1 MITTKQ
7 DLLVLALLLVAIL
20 EGAGLWAL
28 AAQRYV
34 MQSQCVTLD
43 EAERL
48 MRQNER
54 ITTINQICVG
64 IRAGARDEHA
74 LLAQGE
80 DHGQDRCEIAGDG
93 AGMRQFRDAAGGPD
107 QGR

>member
-7 DLLVLALLLVAIL
+7 DLLVLALIMIAVF
-20 EGAGLWAL
+20 EGAGLWIL
-28 AAQRYV
+28 ATTRSV
-34 MQSQCVTLD
+34 MQAQCVTFD
-43 EAERL
+43 EADRL
-48 MRQNER
+48 TRQNER

-80 DHGQDRCEIAGDG
+80 DHGQDRCEVAGDG
-93 AGMRQFRDAAGGPD
+93 AGMRQFRDATGGPP